1 MMRDKS
7 HDYHPWDDGLYDPT
21 NDGLADELH
30 YPVVRRFST
39 LAEVRKHPGIA
50 GAVVALLVAV
60 GVGYVLLN
68 QKSGPT
74 RFERWKTQA
83 DPRRWRM
90 PSMPSMPAMPWLS
103 RLRSDGMDGRLE
115 ALQAELDRY
124 GGRARRGLEDAGGR
138 ARRYASDAGGY
149 ARDHAKEGGAVAAT
163 VALLG
168 VLAAVAI
175 KARQNDD

>member
-1 MMRDKS
+1 
-7 HDYHPWDDGLYDPT
+7 
-21 NDGLADELH
+21 
-30 YPVVRRFST
+30 VRRFST

-90 PSMPSMPAMPWLS
+90 PSMPAMPWLS
-103 RLRSDGMDGRLE
+103 RFRADGMDGRLE

-124 GGRARRGLEDAGGR
+124 GGRARRGLEQAGGR
-138 ARRYASDAGGY
+138 ARRYASDAGDY

-168 VLAAVAI
+168 VLAMVAL